1 MSHQIKQLRCTAL
14 TAGSAGGNFPSTID
28 AQSSTWGPAAT
39 PAQPG
44 PTVNWA
50 AKAGALAH
58 LKPNPLSRRAPGY
71 YAAPSATA
79 FLTGKTTATGEIIRF
94 GWPVVD
100 GDKRMPFGD
109 RRRGRPTRAILI
121 GWLLGDPGR
130 LMAGPFRSHKPV
142 VRRRLV
148 SAFVDRALKLAGA
161 QRKVGPFEPI
171 LICSVRFMD
180 SAVRMRKGE
189 ETIGRLEGSIRGRS
203 GFSGFSRRQLPKTLD
218 FWPRSL
224 TSCHQEE

>member
-1 MSHQIKQLRCTAL
+1 MSHQIKRLRCAVL

-44 PTVNWA
+44 PTVNRA

-58 LKPNPLSRRAPGY
+58 LKPNPPSRRAPKY
-71 YAAPSATA
+71 YAAASATG
-79 FLTGKTTATGEIIRF
+79 FLTRKAAEAGEIIRF
-94 GWPVVD
+94 GWPVLD
-100 GDKRMPFGD
+100 RDKRMPFGD

-121 GWLLGDPGR
+121 GWLLGSRPTVVRGDPGR

-142 VRRRLV
+142 VRSRLP

-171 LICSVRFMD
+171 LLCRVRFMD
-180 SAVRMRKGE
+180 PQRGC
-189 ETIGRLEGSIRGRS
+189 GR
-203 GFSGFSRRQLPKTLD
+203 
-218 FWPRSL
+218 
-224 TSCHQEE
+224 